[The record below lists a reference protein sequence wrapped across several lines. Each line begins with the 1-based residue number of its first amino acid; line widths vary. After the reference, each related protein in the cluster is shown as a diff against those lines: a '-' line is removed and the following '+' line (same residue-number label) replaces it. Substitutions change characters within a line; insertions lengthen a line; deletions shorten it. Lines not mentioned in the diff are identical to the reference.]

1 MSQAD
6 PCRRALTPAEE
17 ARLFA
22 RGALRAAR
30 EALPQATTQGAAMMA
45 VFCILAVE
53 ALAPELLREGAGG
66 VRPGD

>member
-6 PCRRALTPAEE
+6 PCRRGLTPHEE

-22 RGALRAAR
+22 RDALRAAR
-30 EALPQATTQGAAMMA
+30 EALPGARDQATAMMA
-45 VFCILAVE
+45 VFVLLAVE

-66 VRPGD
+66 VRPAD